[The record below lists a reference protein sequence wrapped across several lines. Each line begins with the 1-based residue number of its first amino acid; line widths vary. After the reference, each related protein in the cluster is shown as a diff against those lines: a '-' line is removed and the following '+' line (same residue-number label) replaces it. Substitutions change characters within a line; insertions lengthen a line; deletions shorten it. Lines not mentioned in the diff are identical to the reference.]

1 MAGFLKWLR
10 SIMAAVLNGIAKF
23 AFLLILIFAVLFVI
37 GLARGDGVP
46 AKTVLTLDLRQ
57 PISDSATSGLSL
69 SGQPQTVMNLI
80 FALEHASRDSR
91 IKGVV
96 MRLGVGGLSLAE
108 AEEIST
114 ALKQFRA
121 HGKFVIAQATGF
133 LTPGLGDYV
142 AAVAADE
149 IWAQPKSDFKV
160 SGGGLGEIFLRGL
173 FDKINAV
180 PQMAKRAEYKS
191 AADMYTEK
199 TMTDPDRE
207 QLTAVAN
214 SWRDTAVAEVA
225 AARHLDPAKVR
236 EAFDASPQF
245 AEDAKA
251 RKLIDRIG
259 YDDDALG
266 AALGRAGAG
275 AKPVKMTDYIKDQ
288 NFSAAYG
295 ANLAVIEAAGEIV
308 DGTARGDIFATQA
321 GIASDDMSEAIRQ
334 ATRDAGI
341 KAIVLRVDSP
351 GGSVTASDQILD
363 AVKKA
368 QAKHKPVVVSM
379 GGLGASGGYYI
390 SASADKIVAEPGT
403 LTGSIGVLT
412 GKVAIGKSLNL
423 AGVQLEEVASGKN
436 TLMDS
441 SSQPY
446 TPEQWA
452 ALNHETDVIYDDFLH
467 KVAAGR
473 KLPFDQVQAVA
484 KGRVWTGAD
493 AKSRGLVDGLG
504 GFWTAAKMAADLG
517 GVPAGQVAIKIY
529 PRQKGLLEGL
539 SNLMGRSE
547 ASLKALE
554 GLQTLLMLP
563 GVQGVIGALA
573 TAPKGGVELRAP
585 ALSQAQNL
593 P

>member
-1 MAGFLKWLR
+1 MTGFLKWLR
-10 SIMAAVLNGIAKF
+10 AIVAAVLNGIAKF
-23 AFLLILIFAVLFVI
+23 AVLVILIFLVLLVI
-37 GLARGDGVP
+37 GLARGDGIP
-46 AKTVLTLDLRQ
+46 ANTVLTLDLRQ

-69 SGQPQTVMNLI
+69 SGQPQTVMNLVL
-80 FALEHASRDSR
+80 ALDHASRDTR

-96 MRLGVGGLSLAE
+96 MRLGMGALSLAE

-114 ALKQFRA
+114 ALHRFRA

-133 LTPGLGDYV
+133 LTAGLGDYV

-149 IWAQPKSDFKV
+149 IWVQPKSDFKV
-160 SGGGLGEIFLRGL
+160 SGGGLGEIFLKGL
-173 FDKINAV
+173 FDKIGAV

-199 TMTDPDRE
+199 SMTDPDRE
-207 QLTAVAN
+207 QLTQVAN
-214 SWRDTAVAEVA
+214 SWRDTAAADVA

-236 EAFDASPQF
+236 DAFDASPQF

-251 RKLIDRIG
+251 KGLVDRIG

-266 AALGRAGAG
+266 AALGRAGTG
-275 AKPVKMTDYIKDQ
+275 AKPVKMTDYLREQ
-288 NFSAAYG
+288 TFSTPYG

-308 DGTARGDIFATQA
+308 DGTASGDIFNTRA

-334 ATRDAGI
+334 AARDPGI

-423 AGVQLEEVASGKN
+423 AGVQMDEVASGKN

-441 SSQPY
+441 MTEPY
-446 TPEQWA
+446 TPEQWT
-452 ALNHETDVIYDDFLH
+452 ALNHEADVIYDDFLH

-473 KLPFDQVQAVA
+473 KLPLEQVQAVA

-493 AKSRGLVDGLG
+493 AKTKGLVDSLG

-517 GVPAGQVAIKIY
+517 GVPEGQVSIKLY
-529 PRQKGLLEGL
+529 PRRKGLLEGL

-554 GLQTLLMLP
+554 GLQTLLELP
-563 GVQGVIGALA
+563 GIRGVIGALA
-573 TAPKGGVELRAP
+573 TAPRGDLELRAP
-585 ALSQAQNL
+585 ALSQVQEL